1 MKENKS
7 VIRPSDWVYRIF
19 WATWIA
25 EAGFYFCRRNIS
37 GTPLSHR
44 ITQTSWFWSFA
55 NVIFFF
61 SAGYALGNVTG
72 GWLADRIGARKALL
86 AGGILS
92 AASTAL
98 IAASPSEAMVVGL
111 QFLNGFGQG
120 FGWPSI
126 NKLFGLWLEPRQ
138 APITIALWSTSYTLG
153 GYLGASLP
161 TVLALLRLF
170 GSRSNH
176 ALLFLAPALLLLATS
191 FLYYSR
197 VRDTPEEAGL
207 HLPPLVTHYSGN
219 REEEA
224 RESWNTIVGN
234 REIQLLACVYF
245 FLKMT
250 RYALLFWLPIYLL
263 EIHRGSRQISLTPAS
278 LFETA
283 GFLGNL
289 VTAYLV
295 QRTGKLYQVCAA
307 MLFVAVFALLL
318 QPVAGLLGPYFSAG
332 FIVLFGISIYGPD
345 MLLTSVAILRV
356 VHPPRSEG
364 RADSSMA
371 RGQWDRCSRRFS
383 FSASPTSLAGTAYS
397 TCSPS
402 HLSSRPASLPSAGI
416 PRKFPATQPFRRIHP
431 RPKPISDQAPYIRTA
446 QVNGPV
452 KGVCRGGEGKGVQT
466 AICCPCGNEK
476 ILALGLCATCG

>member
-1 MKENKS
+1 MKES
-7 VIRPSDWVYRIF
+7 RRTIRPSDWVYRIF

-25 EAGFYFCRRNIS
+25 DAGFYFCRRNIS
-37 GTPLSHR
+37 STPLSQR
-44 ITQTSWFWSFA
+44 ITQASWFGSFA

-92 AASTAL
+92 AVSTAL
-98 IAASPSEAMVVGL
+98 IAVSPSEVSVICL

-138 APITIALWSTSYTLG
+138 APMTIALWSTCYTLG

-161 TVLALLRLF
+161 TVLALLHLF
-170 GSRSNH
+170 GSHSNH

-191 FLYYSR
+191 FLYYFSL
-197 VRDTPEEAGL
+197 RDTPGEIGL
-207 HLPPLVTHYSGN
+207 ELSPLAPHYSGN
-219 REEEA
+219 RDAEPHP
-224 RESWNTIVGN
+224 SWSNIVGN

-263 EIHRGSRQISLTPAS
+263 EIHHGSGQLSLTPAS

-295 QRTGKLYQVCAA
+295 QRTGKLYQICAA
-307 MLFVAVFALLL
+307 MLFIAVFALLL
-318 QPVAGLLGPYFSAG
+318 QPVAGMLGPYFSAG
-332 FIVLFGISIYGPD
+332 FIMLFGISIYGPD
-345 MLLTSVAILRV
+345 MLLTSVAILRAV
-356 VHPPRSEG
+356 PPSQVG
-364 RADSSMA
+364 RASGLINGA
-371 RGQWDRCSRRFS
+371 GAVGQMLSPLLVLGIAHQFGWNSIFNLLAFTS
-383 FSASPTSLAGTAYS
+383 FVAACILTFRWNPSELSGSTSIQTN
-397 TCSPS
+397 PS
-402 HLSSRPASLPSAGI
+402 
-416 PRKFPATQPFRRIHP
+416 
-431 RPKPISDQAPYIRTA
+431 
-446 QVNGPV
+446 
-452 KGVCRGGEGKGVQT
+452 
-466 AICCPCGNEK
+466 
-476 ILALGLCATCG
+476 